1 MSLTKVTYSMI
12 LGAANNILD
21 FGADPTG
28 VADSTTAIQAA
39 FDLRGAVY
47 IPEGTYRFTSQLKF
61 YGNTEIFGDGPGV
74 SILRW
79 GGSGTVN
86 VMVDSS
92 MVTSTDVNLNIIL
105 RDFELDC
112 NNYAS
117 TGNSGLVMYRVGNLI
132 CDNLYVHHSSGSLFN
147 FGKSQ
152 TDTKN
157 IRVTNCR
164 VAYCHQGDGFQ
175 GVGTDIVL
183 SNCSAFS
190 CGDTC
195 YALLYD
201 TSATTNPSGLYSKN
215 VIFEN
220 CVAEGQWVNN
230 TFTGTG
236 RQQQL
241 GFAVGP
247 FAIGVNAYVTISNCT
262 CDNLYMNV
270 WMIVFS
276 KLKLIGNTFKPHSNT
291 LTGGV
296 RLDGI
301 DNLIVDDNSFEC
313 KYTSGG
319 SNFCAL
325 LLLAQRNTYGAFNF
339 DASNRYT
346 SISSNVFECD
356 TTPAIVFAAD
366 PAYATITDLV
376 MSGNVM
382 TGTSAPVQCQP
393 LTSSGTGIFNRFQ
406 ITGNTV
412 STTAAEFISSGGS
425 AAQYQNFS
433 LAENNIGA
441 VLPTTSAITN
451 NVQVNQGYLST
462 VSAADGVATTV
473 FALVGYHTVQISAY
487 VQAGNV
493 AFESAGVF
501 ITNAGSSR
509 IAWKSD
515 GANCTLTL
523 SGNNVQ
529 VTQSGV
535 GTQTVYV
542 AVRYIS

>member
-1 MSLTKVTYSMI
+1 MSLTKATYSMI
-12 LGAANNILD
+12 LGAATNILD
-21 FGADPTG
+21 FGADPSG

-39 FDLRGAVY
+39 FNLRGAVY
-47 IPEGTYRFTSQLKF
+47 IPAGTYKFTSQLKF

-74 SILRW
+74 SILKW

-86 VMVDSS
+86 VLVDSS

-105 RDFELDC
+105 RDFELHC
-112 NNYAS
+112 NNYAN
-117 TGNSGLVMYRVGNLI
+117 TGNSGLVMYRVGNVV
-132 CDNLYVHHSSGSLFN
+132 CDNLYIHDCSGSLLC

-164 VAYCHQGDGFQ
+164 VAYAHQGDGYQ
-175 GVGTDIVL
+175 GAGTDIVFA
-183 SNCSAFS
+183 NCYAYS

-195 YALLYD
+195 YAIIYD
-201 TSATTNPSGLYSKN
+201 TSATTNPSGLYTKN
-215 VIFEN
+215 VVYEN
-220 CVAEGQWVNN
+220 CVAEGQWVSN

-241 GFAVGP
+241 GFGIGP
-247 FAIGVNAYVTISNCT
+247 FSIGVNAYITVSNCV
-262 CDNLYMNV
+262 CENLYLNA

-276 KLKLIGNTFKPHSNT
+276 KLKLIGNSFKPHSNT
-291 LTGGV
+291 STGGV

-301 DNLIVDDNSFEC
+301 DNSIVDNNSFEC
-313 KYTSGG
+313 SYTSGG
-319 SNFCAL
+319 VNFGAL
-325 LLLAQRNTYGAFNF
+325 LLLAQRNTYGAFTF

-346 SISSNVFECD
+346 SISNNVFECNS
-356 TTPAIVFAAD
+356 TPAVVLAVD

-382 TGTSAPVQCQP
+382 TGTTAPIQCLP
-393 LTSSGTGIFNRFQ
+393 LTGSGTNIFNRFQ
-406 ITGNTV
+406 IIGNTV
-412 STTAAEFISSGGS
+412 STSAAQFISSSGT
-425 AAQYQNFS
+425 AAQYQNFN
-433 LAENNIGA
+433 LAENNIGT
-441 VLPTTSAITN
+441 VLPTSNALTS
-451 NVQVNQGYLST
+451 NVQVNQGYLTT
-462 VSAADGVATTV
+462 VSAADSVATTV
-473 FALVGYHTVQISAY
+473 FALAGYYTVQISAY
-487 VQAGNV
+487 VQAGN
-493 AFESAGVF
+493 AAYESTGVF
-501 ITNAGSSR
+501 ITNSGSSR

-529 VTQSGV
+529 VTQSGI